1 MEEPRRPD
9 PDELLKKIQQE
20 DPDVSHGKLKVF
32 FGACAGVGKTY
43 AMLQHARQK
52 AHDGVGV
59 LVGIV
64 ETHGRLETAR
74 LLEGLECVPV
84 ARRVYREHEFAE
96 LDLDAILARKPQLV
110 LVDELAHTNVP
121 GARHKKRWQDVEEL
135 LNAGIDVYTT
145 LNVQHLDSLNDVV
158 GQITGIR
165 VRETVPDRFFEKAD
179 EVALIDLP
187 PDELIRR
194 MEEGKV
200 YFPSQALK
208 ASQAFFRKGNLIA
221 LRELA
226 LRRTADSVDYKM
238 REYRTGRGI
247 SEVWP
252 TKERILVCIG
262 PNPES
267 ERLVRAASRIATAL
281 QAEWLAVYVE
291 TPELALLSEESRG
304 RIFAALKGAE
314 ELGAQTTTIP
324 GTDVT
329 QALLAFAKER
339 NVTSMVLGKARRKK
353 MWNVGSRDLV
363 DEISRQEPSLLL
375 HVIGEE
381 VGKPRS
387 VSRGPKSSAIVWPPY
402 GVASVALLAVTICC
416 TLLQH
421 YLDLANI
428 VMFYL
433 LAVVFVAYRYGR
445 NPGLFTSI
453 LGVLCFDVFFVP
465 PRFSLTV
472 HDSRHLMTFA
482 IMLGVAALVGTL
494 TSKLKFQAT
503 VAARR
508 EHRAD
513 LLYQVGRELANS
525 LTVEKTLEVTT
536 RHVTSVFSAKCRMLL
551 PDVRDKLQIPLEDA
565 KTWRIDPGVA
575 QWCFE
580 NRKPAGMGT
589 DTLSNSDIR
598 YVPLPGTMKVR
609 GVLAVEFKAMEPVR
623 IPEQVRLL
631 ETIATQVGQTLE
643 RIHYIEVA
651 QDSIVRMETERLR
664 NTLLA
669 SVSHDI
675 RTPLAALVGQ
685 TGNLLTLQDSLPEQ
699 IRSMVLGI
707 HLDAERLS
715 GIVRNILDMASLQS
729 GQIKMKKNWQPI
741 DEVIGV
747 SVAEIL
753 RLYPGLFVDVDIPS
767 EVPLVEIDATL
778 FDRVLANL
786 LSNAVKYA
794 GAEKPV
800 LISVLALPD
809 EIRLLVDDEGP
820 GIPEARRGSVF
831 EKFQRGDEENQVPG
845 VGLGLSICQA
855 IVNAHGGKIWVENRI
870 PLGARFVVALPKN
883 APPEN
888 IRSEWER
895 PDVG

>member
-20 DPDVSHGKLKVF
+20 APDADHGKLKVF

-43 AMLQHARQK
+43 AMLEHARQK
-52 AHDGVGV
+52 AHDGVIV

-64 ETHGRLETAR
+64 ETHGRQETAR

-84 ARRVYREHEFAE
+84 AKRVYREHEFVE

-226 LRRTADSVDYKM
+226 LRRTADSVDSKM

-314 ELGAQTTTIP
+314 EMGAQTTTIP

-329 QALLAFAKER
+329 QALLAFAQER
-339 NVTSMVLGKARRKK
+339 NVTSMVLGKARRTKI
-353 MWNVGSRDLV
+353 WNVGSRDLV
-363 DEISRQEPSLLL
+363 DEISRQAPSLLL

-381 VGKPRS
+381 MGKPRS
-387 VSRGPKSSAIVWPPY
+387 VNPGRKSSAIVWSPY
-402 GVASVALLAVTICC
+402 GVAAAVLLAVTLCC
-416 TLLQH
+416 TLLQR

-453 LGVLCFDVFFVP
+453 LGVFCFDVFFVP

-472 HDSRHLMTFA
+472 HDSRHLMTFV

-513 LLYQVGRELANS
+513 LLYQIGRELANS

-536 RHVTSVFSAKCRMLL
+536 RHVTSVFSATCRMLL
-551 PDVRDKLQIPLEDA
+551 PDARDKLQIPLEDVN
-565 KTWRIDPGVA
+565 TWRIDPGVA

-685 TGNLLTLQDSLPEQ
+685 TGNLLTLQDSIPEEM
-699 IRSMVLGI
+699 RRMALGI
-707 HLDAERLS
+707 HQDAERLS

-753 RLYPGLFVDVDIPS
+753 RLYPGLLVDVDIPLD
-767 EVPLVEIDATL
+767 VPLVEIDATL
-778 FDRVLANL
+778 FDRVLENL
-786 LSNAVKYA
+786 LANAVKYA
-794 GAEKPV
+794 GAGKPV
-800 LISVLALPD
+800 LISVLVLPD
-809 EIRLLVDDEGP
+809 EIRLIVDDEGP
-820 GIPEARRGSVF
+820 GIPEAKRGSVF

-855 IVNAHGGKIWVENRI
+855 IVNAHGGRIWVENRI
-870 PLGARFVVALPKN
+870 PRGARFVVALPN
-883 APPEN
+883 NVPPEN